1 MRPFAAVEAAPRHA
15 VRRTGILLGLVTAP
29 ASVAIGAASVALP
42 TIASSLH
49 GSFGSTAW
57 VIAAWALGAAV
68 SMPLMGRAAQRNGVR
83 ATLIAAAAM
92 LTFGSVLAA
101 LGPSLLV
108 IVIGRLIGGLG
119 AGGTV
124 ISVYRYVDHVFT
136 GAAPRRAGTL
146 SRRQLTLNCS
156 AAWFCGRWVKTTHA
170 TRSSTF
176 RTVTSIAGA
185 NCGMSSPPSTTYP
198 SQSRWR

>member
-136 GAAPRRAGTL
+136 GADRTTALSIVAACVATTSGMGTL
-146 SRRQLTLNCS
+146 VVAFSPSSLVGDGRSPYQRWWSRLCCLQRGARRLRTTPTLAS
-156 AAWFCGRWVKTTHA
+156 
-170 TRSSTF
+170 
-176 RTVTSIAGA
+176 
-185 NCGMSSPPSTTYP
+185 MS
-198 SQSRWR
+198 